1 MRTSDYFQDDQLQ
14 LLGENLLKLEDLFVG
29 GWLLSDSTLITL
41 SNLGNLRS
49 LTFNG
54 LSVFTANGLL
64 DFIDRLGPGNRGL
77 AISIDMA
84 SLDGALSGEEQDLV
98 RDTLAT
104 KVQGRFEYQLVR
116 GETTAFFIK
125 SSKRQADN
133 KIDPDVSEFEESDS
147 D

>member
-1 MRTSDYFQDDQLQ
+1 VS
-14 LLGENLLKLEDLFVG
+14 
-29 GWLLSDSTLITL
+29 GWLLSDRTLNTL
-41 SNLGNLRS
+41 SNLGNLKS
-49 LTFNG
+49 VSITG

-64 DFIDRLGPGNRGL
+64 DFIDKLGPGNRGL

-84 SLDGALSGEEQDLV
+84 SLDAALSSEEQDLV

-116 GETTAFFIK
+116 
-125 SSKRQADN
+125 
-133 KIDPDVSEFEESDS
+133 DPDVSEFDESDS